1 MIEEL
6 YFGRTGYIE
15 VYYTYRFLQMI
26 DIIVT
31 EIIQNCKDILCK
43 MY

>member
-31 EIIQNCKDILCK
+31 EIILNCKDIPCK

>member
-15 VYYTYRFLQMI
+15 VYYTYRFLQI
-26 DIIVT
+26 IAIIVT
-31 EIIQNCKDILCK
+31 EIIQNCKDIPCK

>member
-6 YFGRTGYIE
+6 YFRRTGYIE

-31 EIIQNCKDILCK
+31 EIIQNCKDIPCK

>member
-26 DIIVT
+26 DITVT
-31 EIIQNCKDILCK
+31 EIIQNCKDIPCK

>member
-31 EIIQNCKDILCK
+31 EIIQNYKDIPCK